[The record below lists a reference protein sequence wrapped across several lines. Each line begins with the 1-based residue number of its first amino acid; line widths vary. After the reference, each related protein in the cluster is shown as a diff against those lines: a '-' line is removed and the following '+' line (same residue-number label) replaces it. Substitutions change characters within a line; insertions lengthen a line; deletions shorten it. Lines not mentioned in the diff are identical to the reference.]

1 MQVEAYALVTAF
13 SFGLSAVLVRK
24 GLSESTAVTAT
35 LVISGVQVVVLSLL
49 LVLSPPSLS
58 WAAVGY
64 FVVAGLLA
72 ATLGRTLN
80 YMSIDKLGVPIS
92 TSLSGTNPLFT
103 IIFASIL
110 IGEAVETNTVVGT
123 VLVVAGIA
131 LISGWGGENSVNKR
145 DLVFPLTAAS
155 FYALSGI
162 VRKTALTMLPEP
174 VLGAVVGAFASLIT
188 YPIVLRLMNR
198 QGDIRLTKGSLPY
211 FAAAGVSNS
220 VAWITMFIATQGGS
234 VSVVAAIIGANP
246 LFGLLLSA
254 IFLRSVESIT
264 PRIIAGC
271 LFIVTGITV
280 ITLL

>member
-1 MQVEAYALVTAF
+1 MVTAF
-13 SFGLSAVLVRK
+13 SFGLTAVLVRK

-35 LVISGVQVVVLSLL
+35 FVISGVQVVVLSLL

-58 WAAVGY
+58 WVAVGY

-72 ATLGRTLN
+72 ATMGRTLN
-80 YMSIDKLGVPIS
+80 YMSIDRLGVPIS

-103 IIFASIL
+103 IVFASIL
-110 IGEAVETNTVVGT
+110 IGEAVEVSTVAGT

-131 LISGWGGENSVNKR
+131 LISGWGGENGVNKR
-145 DLVFPLTAAS
+145 DLVIPLTAAS
-155 FYALSGI
+155 FYALSSI
-162 VRKTALTMLPEP
+162 VRKTALNMLPEP
-174 VLGAVVGAFASLIT
+174 VLGAVVGALASLVT
-188 YPIVLRLMNR
+188 YPLVLRLMNR
-198 QGDIRLTKGSLPY
+198 QGEIRLTKGSLPY

-234 VSVVAAIIGANP
+234 VSVVSAIIGANP

-254 IFLRSVESIT
+254 VFLRSVDRIT

-271 LFIVTGITV
+271 LFIVAGV
-280 ITLL
+280 SAITLL

>member
-13 SFGLSAVLVRK
+13 SFGLSAVLVRR

-49 LVLSPPSLS
+49 LLLSPPSLS

-72 ATLGRTLN
+72 ATMGRTLN
-80 YMSIDKLGVPIS
+80 YMSIDRLGVPIS

-103 IIFASIL
+103 IVFASIL
-110 IGEAVETNTVVGT
+110 IGDAVETSTVAGT
-123 VLVVAGIA
+123 ALVVAGIA
-131 LISGWGGENSVNKR
+131 LISGWGGENGVRKG
-145 DLVFPLTAAS
+145 DLVIPLTAAS
-155 FYALSGI
+155 LYALSSI

-174 VLGAVVGAFASLIT
+174 VLGAVVGALASLVT
-188 YPIVLRLMNR
+188 YPLVLRLINR
-198 QGDIRLTKGSLPY
+198 QGDLRLTRGSLPY

-220 VAWITMFIATQGGS
+220 VAWVSMFMATQSGS
-234 VSVVAAIIGANP
+234 VSVVSAIIGANP

-254 IFLRSVESIT
+254 VFLRDLERIT
-264 PRIIAGC
+264 LRTVAGC
-271 LFIVTGITV
+271 LVIVVGITV

>member
-13 SFGLSAVLVRK
+13 SFGLTAVLVRK
-24 GLSESTAVTAT
+24 GLSKSTAVTAT
-35 LVISGVQVVVLSLL
+35 LVISGVQVIVLSLL
-49 LVLSPPSLS
+49 LTLSPPSLS
-58 WAAVGY
+58 WTAVGY

-72 ATLGRTLN
+72 ATMGRTLN
-80 YMSIDKLGVPIS
+80 YMSIDRLGVPIS

-110 IGEAVETNTVVGT
+110 IGEAVEVSTVVGT
-123 VLVVAGIA
+123 LLVVAGIA
-131 LISGWGGENSVNKR
+131 LISGWGGENGVKKG
-145 DLVFPLTAAS
+145 DLVIPLAAAS
-155 FYALSGI
+155 LYALSSI

-174 VLGAVVGAFASLIT
+174 VLGAVVGALASLVT

-198 QGDIRLTKGSLPY
+198 QGDIKLTKGSLPY

-220 VAWITMFIATQGGS
+220 VAWISMFIATQRGS
-234 VSVVAAIIGANP
+234 VSVVSAIIGANP

-254 IFLRSVESIT
+254 LFLRDVDSIT

-271 LFIVTGITV
+271 LFIVAGVMV

>member
-1 MQVEAYALVTAF
+1 MEAYALVTAF
-13 SFGLSAVLVRK
+13 SFGLTAVLVRK

-35 LVISGVQVVVLSLL
+35 LVISGVQTVVLGLL
-49 LVLSPPSLS
+49 LVLSPPSLD

-72 ATLGRTLN
+72 ATMGRTLN
-80 YMSIDKLGVPIS
+80 YMSIDRLGVPIS

-110 IGEAVETNTVVGT
+110 IGEAVEASTVVGT
-123 VLVVAGIA
+123 VLVFAGIA
-131 LISGWGGENSVNKR
+131 LISGWGGENNVKKD
-145 DLVFPLTAAS
+145 DLVIPLGAAS
-155 FYALSGI
+155 LYALSSI

-174 VLGAVVGAFASLIT
+174 VLGAVVGALASLLT

-198 QGDIRLTKGSLPY
+198 QGEIKLTKGSLPY

-220 VAWITMFIATQGGS
+220 VAWISMFIATQRGS
-234 VSVVAAIIGANP
+234 VSVVSAIIGANP
-246 LFGLLLSA
+246 LFGLILSA
-254 IFLRSVESIT
+254 LFLRGVERIT

-271 LFIVTGITV
+271 LVIVAGVMV

>member
-13 SFGLSAVLVRK
+13 SFGLTAVLVRK
-24 GLSESTAVTAT
+24 GLKESTAVTAT
-35 LVISGVQVVVLSLL
+35 LVISAVQV
-49 LVLSPPSLS
+49 LVLSILLVFSPPSFG
-58 WAAVGY
+58 WVAVGY

-72 ATLGRTLN
+72 ATMGRTLN
-80 YMSIDKLGVPIS
+80 YMSIDRLGVPIS

-110 IGEAVETNTVVGT
+110 IGEAVEVSTVVGT
-123 VLVVAGIA
+123 LLVVAGIA
-131 LISGWGGENSVNKR
+131 LISGWGGENGVKKG
-145 DLVFPLTAAS
+145 DLVIPLAAAS
-155 FYALSGI
+155 LYALSSI

-174 VLGAVVGAFASLIT
+174 VLGAVVGALASLVT
-188 YPIVLRLMNR
+188 YPVVLRLMNR
-198 QGDIRLTKGSLPY
+198 QGDIKLTKGSLPY

-220 VAWITMFIATQGGS
+220 VAWISMFIATQSGS
-234 VSVVAAIIGANP
+234 VSVVSAIIGANP

-254 IFLRSVESIT
+254 LFLRDVDSIT

-271 LFIVTGITV
+271 LFIVAGVMV

>member
-1 MQVEAYALVTAF
+1 MEAYALVTAF

-35 LVISGVQVVVLSLL
+35 LVISGVQTVVLGLL
-49 LVLSPPSLS
+49 LVLSPPSLD

-72 ATLGRTLN
+72 ATMGRTLN
-80 YMSIDKLGVPIS
+80 YMSIDRLGVPIS

-110 IGEAVETNTVVGT
+110 IGEAVEASTVVGT
-123 VLVVAGIA
+123 VLVFAGIA
-131 LISGWGGENSVNKR
+131 LISGWGGENSVKKD
-145 DLVFPLTAAS
+145 DLVIPLGAAS
-155 FYALSGI
+155 LYALSSI

-174 VLGAVVGAFASLIT
+174 VLGAVVGALASLLT

-198 QGDIRLTKGSLPY
+198 QGDIKLTKGSLPY

-220 VAWITMFIATQGGS
+220 VAWISMFIATQRGS
-234 VSVVAAIIGANP
+234 VSVVSAIIGANP
-246 LFGLLLSA
+246 LFGLILSA
-254 IFLRSVESIT
+254 LFLRSVERIT

-271 LFIVTGITV
+271 LVIVAGVMV

>member
-1 MQVEAYALVTAF
+1 LQVEAYALVTAF
-13 SFGLSAVLVRK
+13 SFGLSAVLVRR

-49 LVLSPPSLS
+49 LLLSPPSLS

-72 ATLGRTLN
+72 ATMGRTLN
-80 YMSIDKLGVPIS
+80 YMSIDRLGVPIS

-103 IIFASIL
+103 IVFASIL
-110 IGEAVETNTVVGT
+110 IGDAVETSTVAGT
-123 VLVVAGIA
+123 ALVVAGIA
-131 LISGWGGENSVNKR
+131 LISGWGGENGVRKG
-145 DLVFPLTAAS
+145 DLVIPLTAAS
-155 FYALSGI
+155 LYALSSI

-174 VLGAVVGAFASLIT
+174 VLGAVVGALASLVT
-188 YPIVLRLMNR
+188 YPLVLRLINR
-198 QGDIRLTKGSLPY
+198 QGDLRLTRGSLPY

-220 VAWITMFIATQGGS
+220 VAWVSMFMATQSGS
-234 VSVVAAIIGANP
+234 VSVVSAIIGANP

-254 IFLRSVESIT
+254 VFLRDLERIT
-264 PRIIAGC
+264 LRTVAGC
-271 LFIVTGITV
+271 LVIVVGITV

>member
-13 SFGLSAVLVRK
+13 SFGLSAVLVRR

-49 LVLSPPSLS
+49 LLLSPPSLS

-64 FVVAGLLA
+64 FVIAGLLA
-72 ATLGRTLN
+72 ATMGRTLN
-80 YMSIDKLGVPIS
+80 YMSIDRLGVPIS

-103 IIFASIL
+103 IVFASIL
-110 IGEAVETNTVVGT
+110 IGDAVETSTVAGT
-123 VLVVAGIA
+123 ALVVAGIA
-131 LISGWGGENSVNKR
+131 LISGWGGENGVRKG
-145 DLVFPLTAAS
+145 DLVIPLTAAS
-155 FYALSGI
+155 LYALSSI
-162 VRKTALTMLPEP
+162 VRKTALTLLPEP
-174 VLGAVVGAFASLIT
+174 VLGAVVGALASLVT

-198 QGDIRLTKGSLPY
+198 VGDLRLTRGSLPY

-220 VAWITMFIATQGGS
+220 VAWVSMYMATQSGS
-234 VSVVAAIIGANP
+234 VSVVSAIIGANP

-254 IFLRSVESIT
+254 LFLRDVERIT
-264 PRIIAGC
+264 SRTVAGC
-271 LFIVTGITV
+271 LVIVAGITV

>member
-1 MQVEAYALVTAF
+1 LQVEAYALVTAF
-13 SFGLSAVLVRK
+13 SFGLTAVLVRK

-35 LVISGVQVVVLSLL
+35 LVISGVQVIVLSLL
-49 LVLSPPSLS
+49 LTLSPPSLS
-58 WAAVGY
+58 WTAVGY

-72 ATLGRTLN
+72 ATMGRTLN
-80 YMSIDKLGVPIS
+80 YMSIDRLGVPIS

-110 IGEAVETNTVVGT
+110 IGEAVEVSTVVGT
-123 VLVVAGIA
+123 LLVVAGIA
-131 LISGWGGENSVNKR
+131 LISGWGGENGVKKG
-145 DLVFPLTAAS
+145 DLVIPLAAAS
-155 FYALSGI
+155 LYALSSI

-174 VLGAVVGAFASLIT
+174 VLGAVVGALASLLT
-188 YPIVLRLMNR
+188 YPLVLRLMNR
-198 QGDIRLTKGSLPY
+198 QGDIKLTKGSLPY

-220 VAWITMFIATQGGS
+220 VAWISMFIATQRGS
-234 VSVVAAIIGANP
+234 VSVVSAIIGANP

-254 IFLRSVESIT
+254 LFLRNVERIT

-271 LFIVTGITV
+271 LVLVAGVMV

>member
-1 MQVEAYALVTAF
+1 MEAYALVTAF

-35 LVISGVQVVVLSLL
+35 LVISGVQTVVLSLML
-49 LVLSPPSLS
+49 ALSPPSLD

-72 ATLGRTLN
+72 ATMGRTLN
-80 YMSIDKLGVPIS
+80 YTSIDRLGVPIS

-103 IIFASIL
+103 IIFASVL
-110 IGEAVETNTVVGT
+110 IGEAVETSTVAGT

-131 LISGWGGENSVNKR
+131 LIIGWGGENNVKKD
-145 DLVFPLTAAS
+145 DLVIPLGAAS
-155 FYALSGI
+155 LYALSSI

-174 VLGAVVGAFASLIT
+174 VLGAVVGALASLIT

-198 QGDIRLTKGSLPY
+198 QGDIKLTKGSLPY
-211 FAAAGVSNS
+211 FAAAGFSNS
-220 VAWITMFIATQGGS
+220 VAWISMFIATQRGS
-234 VSVVAAIIGANP
+234 VSVVSAIIGANP

-254 IFLRSVESIT
+254 LFLRSVERIT

-271 LFIVTGITV
+271 LVIVAGVMV

>member
-1 MQVEAYALVTAF
+1 VEAYALVTAF

-35 LVISGVQVVVLSLL
+35 LVISGVQTVVLGLL
-49 LVLSPPSLS
+49 LVLSPPSLD

-72 ATLGRTLN
+72 ATMGRTLN
-80 YMSIDKLGVPIS
+80 YMSIDRLGVPIS

-110 IGEAVETNTVVGT
+110 IGEAVEASTVVGT
-123 VLVVAGIA
+123 VLVFAGIA
-131 LISGWGGENSVNKR
+131 LISGWGGENSVKKD
-145 DLVFPLTAAS
+145 DLVIPLGAAS
-155 FYALSGI
+155 LYALSSI

-174 VLGAVVGAFASLIT
+174 VLGAVVGALASLLT

-198 QGDIRLTKGSLPY
+198 QGDIKLTKGSLPY

-220 VAWITMFIATQGGS
+220 VAWISMFIATQRGS
-234 VSVVAAIIGANP
+234 VSVVSAIIGANP
-246 LFGLLLSA
+246 LFGLILSA
-254 IFLRSVESIT
+254 LFLRSVERIT

-271 LFIVTGITV
+271 LVIVAGVMV

>member
-131 LISGWGGENSVNKR
+131 LISGWGGENNVKKD
-145 DLVFPLTAAS
+145 DLVIPLGAAS
-155 FYALSGI
+155 LYALSSI

-211 FAAAGVSNS
+211 FTAAGVSNS

>member
-1 MQVEAYALVTAF
+1 MEAYALVTAF

-24 GLSESTAVTAT
+24 GLSESTAVTAA
-35 LVISGVQVVVLSLL
+35 LVISGVQTVVLSLML
-49 LVLSPPSLS
+49 ALSPPSLD

-72 ATLGRTLN
+72 ATMGRTLN
-80 YMSIDKLGVPIS
+80 YMSIDRLGVPIS

-110 IGEAVETNTVVGT
+110 IGEAVEASTVVGT
-123 VLVVAGIA
+123 VLVFAGIA
-131 LISGWGGENSVNKR
+131 LISGWGGENSVKKD
-145 DLVFPLTAAS
+145 DLVIPLGAAS
-155 FYALSGI
+155 LYALSSI

-174 VLGAVVGAFASLIT
+174 VLGAVVGALASLIT

-198 QGDIRLTKGSLPY
+198 QGDIKLTKGSLPY

-220 VAWITMFIATQGGS
+220 VAWISMFIATQRGS

-254 IFLRSVESIT
+254 LFLRSVERIT

-271 LFIVTGITV
+271 LVIVAGVTV

>member
-1 MQVEAYALVTAF
+1 MTAF
-13 SFGLSAVLVRK
+13 SFGLTAVLVRK

-35 LVISGVQVVVLSLL
+35 IVISGVQVVVLSLL
-49 LVLSPPSLS
+49 LVLSLPSLR

-80 YMSIDKLGVPIS
+80 YMSIDRLGVPIS

-103 IIFASIL
+103 IVFASIL
-110 IGEAVETNTVVGT
+110 IGEAVEVSTVLGT

-131 LISGWGGENSVNKR
+131 LISGWGGENGVKKR
-145 DLVFPLTAAS
+145 DLVIPLMAAS
-155 FYALSGI
+155 FYALSSI
-162 VRKTALTMLPEP
+162 VRKAALNMLPEP
-174 VLGAVVGAFASLIT
+174 VLGAVVGALASLLT
-188 YPIVLRLMNR
+188 YPLVLRLMNR
-198 QGDIRLTKGSLPY
+198 QGEIRLTRGSLPY

-234 VSVVAAIIGANP
+234 VSVVSAIIGANP

-254 IFLRSVESIT
+254 VFLRSVERIT
-264 PRIIAGC
+264 PRIIVGC
-271 LFIVTGITV
+271 LFIVAGV
-280 ITLL
+280 SAITLL

>member
-1 MQVEAYALVTAF
+1 MEAYALVTAF

-35 LVISGVQVVVLSLL
+35 LVISGVQTVVLSLML
-49 LVLSPPSLS
+49 ALSPPSLD

-72 ATLGRTLN
+72 ATMGRTLN
-80 YMSIDKLGVPIS
+80 YMSIDRLGVPIS

-103 IIFASIL
+103 IIFAFIL
-110 IGEAVETNTVVGT
+110 IGDAVEASTVAGT

-131 LISGWGGENSVNKR
+131 LISGWGGENNVKKD
-145 DLVFPLTAAS
+145 DLVIPLGAAS
-155 FYALSGI
+155 LYALSSI

-174 VLGAVVGAFASLIT
+174 VLGAVVGALASLLT

-198 QGDIRLTKGSLPY
+198 QGDIKFTKGSLPY

-220 VAWITMFIATQGGS
+220 VAWMSMFIATQRGS
-234 VSVVAAIIGANP
+234 VSVVSAIIGANP
-246 LFGLLLSA
+246 LFGLILSA
-254 IFLRSVESIT
+254 LFLRSVERIT

-271 LFIVTGITV
+271 LVIVAGVMV